1 MRTVLFI
8 GEEDTGTGHGRG
20 QNSTKFAFLTRSF
33 ENSVDKVMLSKLLFK
48 RGTLSKKRGGELLTA
63 VGFDRNTSL
72 VALGALAHRLHRLQN
87 PKWPPVGPKW
97 QTGSGKVSTPRFFAI
112 LSNFC

>member
-48 RGTLSKKRGGELLTA
+48 RGLGTLSKKKVGG
-63 VGFDRNTSL
+63 
-72 VALGALAHRLHRLQN
+72 
-87 PKWPPVGPKW
+87 
-97 QTGSGKVSTPRFFAI
+97 
-112 LSNFC
+112 NF